1 MEKNIPVVGF
11 QGEIGAYS
19 EKAINLYFSKAN
31 SKAYKTFSDLFDA
44 LENEQ
49 IELAILPIENSIEG
63 SVTESYELLL
73 KSKVTVVGEI
83 NVKIEHCL
91 ISHHGTNKDDI
102 DIIYSHTQALGQ
114 CKTYLKN
121 IGCDAVTT
129 YDTAGSVKMI
139 KEKNMKRAGAIA
151 SKDTAKLYDMS
162 IVEESIQDH
171 EDNVTRFFCLSKIP
185 TKSTG
190 NDKTSIV
197 FSAGDVAGSLYKA
210 LKEFADGDINLTK
223 LESRLTR
230 KKAWEYNF
238 YLDFEGHI
246 DDENCKKAIQEL
258 INLGSSVKVLG
269 SYPRSNNKLWIGVVG
284 NRNEENGNRSWETR

>member
-19 EKAINLYFSKAN
+19 EKAVNLYFSKAS

-73 KSKVTVVGEI
+73 KSKVSVVGEI

-91 ISHHGTNKDDI
+91 ISHNDTSKDDI
-102 DIIYSHTQALGQ
+102 DVIYSHTQALGQ
-114 CKTYLKN
+114 CKAYLKN
-121 IGCDAVTT
+121 SGCDAVTT

-139 KEKNMKRAGAIA
+139 KEKNMKRAAAIA
-151 SKDTAKLYDMS
+151 SKDTAELYDMS
-162 IVEESIQDH
+162 VIEENIQDH
-171 EDNVTRFFCLSKIP
+171 EDNFTRFFCLSKTS

-258 INLGSSVKVLG
+258 INLGSLVKVLG
-269 SYPRSNNKLWIGVVG
+269 SYPRSNNKL
-284 NRNEENGNRSWETR
+284 

>member
-19 EKAINLYFSKAN
+19 EKAINLYFLKAS

-83 NVKIEHCL
+83 NVKIEHAL
-91 ISHHGTNKDDI
+91 ISHNGTNKDDI
-102 DIIYSHTQALGQ
+102 DVIYSHTQALGQ

-197 FSAGDVAGSLYKA
+197 FSAGDVSGSLYKA
-210 LKEFADGDINLTK
+210 LKEFADGNINLTK

-258 INLGSSVKVLG
+258 INLGSTVKILG
-269 SYPRSNNKLWIGVVG
+269 SYPRLNNKL
-284 NRNEENGNRSWETR
+284 

>member
-197 FSAGDVAGSLYKA
+197 FSAGDVSGSLYKA
-210 LKEFADGDINLTK
+210 LKEFADGNINLTK

-238 YLDFEGHI
+238 NLDFEGHM
-246 DDENCKKAIQEL
+246 DDENCKTAIQEL
-258 INLGSSVKVLG
+258 INLGSTVKILG
-269 SYPRSNNKLWIGVVG
+269 SYPRLNNKLWIGVVG
-284 NRNEENGNRSWETR
+284 NKNEENGNKSW

>member
-31 SKAYKTFSDLFDA
+31 SKAHKTFSDLFDA

-91 ISHHGTNKDDI
+91 ISHHDTSKDDI
-102 DIIYSHTQALGQ
+102 DVIYSHTQALGQ
-114 CKTYLKN
+114 CKAYLKN
-121 IGCDAVTT
+121 SGCDAVTT

-139 KEKNMKRAGAIA
+139 KEKNMKRAAAIA
-151 SKDTAKLYDMS
+151 SKDTAKLYNMS
-162 IVEESIQDH
+162 VIEENIQDH
-171 EDNVTRFFCLSKIP
+171 EDNFTRFFCLSKIP

-258 INLGSSVKVLG
+258 VNLGSSVKILG
-269 SYPRSNNKLWIGVVG
+269 SYPRSNDKL
-284 NRNEENGNRSWETR
+284 

>member
-1 MEKNIPVVGF
+1 MEDNIPSVGF
-11 QGEIGAYS
+11 QGEMGAYS
-19 EKAINLYFSKAN
+19 EKAIKLYFSKAN
-31 SKAYKTFSDLFDA
+31 NKAYKTFSDLFDA

-63 SVTESYELLL
+63 SVIESYELLL
-73 KSKVTVVGEI
+73 KSKVSVVGEI

-91 ISHHGTNKDDI
+91 ISHNDTSKDDI
-102 DIIYSHTQALGQ
+102 DVIYSHTQALGQ
-114 CKTYLKN
+114 CKAYLKN
-121 IGCDAVTT
+121 SGCDAVTT

-139 KEKNMKRAGAIA
+139 KEKNMKRAAAIA

-162 IVEESIQDH
+162 VIEENIQDH
-171 EDNVTRFFCLSKIP
+171 EDNFTRFFCLSKTS

-258 INLGSSVKVLG
+258 INLGSSVKILG
-269 SYPRSNNKLWIGVVG
+269 SYPRSNNKL
-284 NRNEENGNRSWETR
+284 

>member
-19 EKAINLYFSKAN
+19 EKAINLYFSKAS

-91 ISHHGTNKDDI
+91 ISHHDTSKDDI
-102 DIIYSHTQALGQ
+102 DVIYSHTQALGQ
-114 CKTYLKN
+114 CKAYLKN
-121 IGCDAVTT
+121 SGCDAVTT
-129 YDTAGSVKMI
+129 YDTAGSEKMI
-139 KEKNMKRAGAIA
+139 KEKNMKRAAAIA
-151 SKDTAKLYDMS
+151 SKDTAKLYNMS
-162 IVEESIQDH
+162 VIEENIQDH
-171 EDNVTRFFCLSKIP
+171 EDNFTRFFCLSKIP

-258 INLGSSVKVLG
+258 VNLGSSVKILG
-269 SYPRSNNKLWIGVVG
+269 SYPRSNDKL
-284 NRNEENGNRSWETR
+284 

>member
-1 MEKNIPVVGF
+1 MGF

-31 SKAYKTFSDLFDA
+31 SKPYKTFSDLFVA

-49 IELAILPIENSIEG
+49 IDLAILPIENSIEG
-63 SVTESYELLL
+63 SVNESYELLL
-73 KSKVTVVGEI
+73 KSKVSVVGEI

-91 ISHHGTNKDDI
+91 ISHHGVNKEDI
-102 DIIYSHTQALGQ
+102 DVIYSHTQALGQ
-114 CKTYLKN
+114 CKSYLKKM
-121 IGCDAVTT
+121 GCDAVTT

-139 KEKNMKRAGAIA
+139 KEKEMKKAAAIA
-151 SKDTAKLYDMS
+151 SKDASKLYDMN
-162 IVEESIQDH
+162 IIEENIQDH
-171 EDNVTRFFCLSKIP
+171 EDNFTRFFCLSNIP

-197 FSAGDVAGSLYKA
+197 FSAGDVAGALYKA
-210 LKEFADGDINLTK
+210 LKEFADGGINLTK

-246 DDENCKKAIQEL
+246 DDENCKKAIEEL
-258 INLGSSVKVLG
+258 VNLGSTVKILG
-269 SYPRSNNKLWIGVVG
+269 SYPKSNNKL
-284 NRNEENGNRSWETR
+284 

>member
-31 SKAYKTFSDLFDA
+31 SKAHKTFSDLFDA

-83 NVKIEHCL
+83 NVKIEHAL
-91 ISHHGTNKDDI
+91 ISHNGTNKDDI
-102 DIIYSHTQALGQ
+102 DVIYSHTQALGQ
-114 CKTYLKN
+114 CKAYLKN
-121 IGCDAVTT
+121 SGCDAVTT

-139 KEKNMKRAGAIA
+139 KEKNMKRAAAIA

-162 IVEESIQDH
+162 VIEENIQDH
-171 EDNVTRFFCLSKIP
+171 EDNFTRFFCLSKTS

-258 INLGSSVKVLG
+258 INLGSSVKILG
-269 SYPRSNNKLWIGVVG
+269 SYPRSNNKL
-284 NRNEENGNRSWETR
+284 

>member
-19 EKAINLYFSKAN
+19 EKAINLYFSKAS

-91 ISHHGTNKDDI
+91 ISHHNTSKDDI
-102 DIIYSHTQALGQ
+102 DVIYSHTQALGQ
-114 CKTYLKN
+114 CKAYLKN
-121 IGCDAVTT
+121 SGCDAVTT

-139 KEKNMKRAGAIA
+139 KEKNMKRAAAIA

-162 IVEESIQDH
+162 VIEENIQDH
-171 EDNVTRFFCLSKIP
+171 EDNFTRFFCLSKIP

-258 INLGSSVKVLG
+258 VNLGSSVKILG
-269 SYPRSNNKLWIGVVG
+269 SYPRSNDKL
-284 NRNEENGNRSWETR
+284 

>member
-31 SKAYKTFSDLFDA
+31 SKAHKTFSDLFDA

-83 NVKIEHCL
+83 NVKIEHAL
-91 ISHHGTNKDDI
+91 ISHNGTNKDDI
-102 DIIYSHTQALGQ
+102 DVIYSHTQALGQ
-114 CKTYLKN
+114 CKAYLKN
-121 IGCDAVTT
+121 SGCDAVTT

-139 KEKNMKRAGAIA
+139 KEKNMKRAAAIA
-151 SKDTAKLYDMS
+151 SKDTAKLYNMS
-162 IVEESIQDH
+162 VIDENIQDH
-171 EDNVTRFFCLSKIP
+171 EDNFTRFFCLSKIP

-258 INLGSSVKVLG
+258 INLGSSVKILG
-269 SYPRSNNKLWIGVVG
+269 SYPKSNDKL
-284 NRNEENGNRSWETR
+284 

>member
-19 EKAINLYFSKAN
+19 EKAINLYFSKAS

-83 NVKIEHCL
+83 NVKIEHAL
-91 ISHHGTNKDDI
+91 ISHNGTNKDDI
-102 DIIYSHTQALGQ
+102 DVIYSHTQALGQ
-114 CKTYLKN
+114 CKAYLKN
-121 IGCDAVTT
+121 SGCDAVTT

-139 KEKNMKRAGAIA
+139 KEKNMKRAAAIA
-151 SKDTAKLYDMS
+151 SKDAAKLYDMS
-162 IVEESIQDH
+162 VIEENIQDH
-171 EDNVTRFFCLSKIP
+171 EDNFTRFFCLSKIP

-258 INLGSSVKVLG
+258 VNLGSSVKILG
-269 SYPRSNNKLWIGVVG
+269 SYPRSNDKL
-284 NRNEENGNRSWETR
+284 

>member
-1 MEKNIPVVGF
+1 LEKNIPVVGF

-31 SKAYKTFSDLFDA
+31 SKAHKTFSDLFDA

-83 NVKIEHCL
+83 NVKIEHAL
-91 ISHHGTNKDDI
+91 ISHNGTNKDDI
-102 DIIYSHTQALGQ
+102 DVIYSHTQALGQ
-114 CKTYLKN
+114 CKAYLKN
-121 IGCDAVTT
+121 SGCDAVTT

-139 KEKNMKRAGAIA
+139 KEKNMKRAAAIA
-151 SKDTAKLYDMS
+151 SKDTAKLYNMS
-162 IVEESIQDH
+162 VIDENIQDH
-171 EDNVTRFFCLSKIP
+171 EDNFTRFFCLSKIP

-258 INLGSSVKVLG
+258 VNLGSSVKILG
-269 SYPRSNNKLWIGVVG
+269 SYPKSNDKL
-284 NRNEENGNRSWETR
+284 

>member
-1 MEKNIPVVGF
+1 VGF

-31 SKAYKTFSDLFDA
+31 SKPYKTFSDLFVA

-49 IELAILPIENSIEG
+49 IDLAILPIENSIEG
-63 SVTESYELLL
+63 SVSESYELLL
-73 KSKVTVVGEI
+73 KSKVSVVGEI

-91 ISHHGTNKDDI
+91 ISHHGVNKEDI
-102 DIIYSHTQALGQ
+102 DVIYSHTQALGQ
-114 CKTYLKN
+114 CKSYLKKM
-121 IGCDAVTT
+121 GCDAVTT

-139 KEKNMKRAGAIA
+139 KEKEMKKAAAIA
-151 SKDTAKLYDMS
+151 SKDASKLYDMN
-162 IVEESIQDH
+162 IIEENIQDH
-171 EDNVTRFFCLSKIP
+171 EDNFTRFFCLSNIP

-197 FSAGDVAGSLYKA
+197 FSAGDVAGALYKA
-210 LKEFADGDINLTK
+210 LKEFADGGINLTK

-246 DDENCKKAIQEL
+246 DDENCKKAIEEL
-258 INLGSSVKVLG
+258 VNLGSTVKILG
-269 SYPRSNNKLWIGVVG
+269 SYPKSNNKL
-284 NRNEENGNRSWETR
+284 

>member
-91 ISHHGTNKDDI
+91 ISHHDTSKDDI
-102 DIIYSHTQALGQ
+102 DVIYSHTQALGQ
-114 CKTYLKN
+114 CKAYLKN
-121 IGCDAVTT
+121 SGCDAVTT

-139 KEKNMKRAGAIA
+139 KEKNMKRAAAIA
-151 SKDTAKLYDMS
+151 SKDAAKLYDMS
-162 IVEESIQDH
+162 VIEENIQDH
-171 EDNVTRFFCLSKIP
+171 EDNFTRFFCLSKIP

-258 INLGSSVKVLG
+258 INLGSSVKILG
-269 SYPRSNNKLWIGVVG
+269 SYPRSNNKL
-284 NRNEENGNRSWETR
+284 

>member
-91 ISHHGTNKDDI
+91 ISHHDTSKDDI
-102 DIIYSHTQALGQ
+102 DVIYSHTQALGQ

-258 INLGSSVKVLG
+258 INLGSTVKILG
-269 SYPRSNNKLWIGVVG
+269 SYPRLNNKLWIGVVG
-284 NRNEENGNRSWETR
+284 NKNEENGNKSW

>member
-19 EKAINLYFSKAN
+19 EKAVNLYFSKAS

-63 SVTESYELLL
+63 SVIESYELLL
-73 KSKVTVVGEI
+73 KSKVSVVGEI

-91 ISHHGTNKDDI
+91 ISHHDTSKDDI
-102 DIIYSHTQALGQ
+102 DVIYSHTQALGQ
-114 CKTYLKN
+114 CKAYLKN
-121 IGCDAVTT
+121 SGCDAVTT

-139 KEKNMKRAGAIA
+139 KEKNMKRAAAIA
-151 SKDTAKLYDMS
+151 SKDAAKLYDMS
-162 IVEESIQDH
+162 VIEENIQDH
-171 EDNVTRFFCLSKIP
+171 EDNFTRFFCLSKIP

-258 INLGSSVKVLG
+258 VNLGSSVKILG
-269 SYPRSNNKLWIGVVG
+269 SYPRSNDKL
-284 NRNEENGNRSWETR
+284 

>member
-19 EKAINLYFSKAN
+19 EKAINLYFSKAS

-63 SVTESYELLL
+63 SVIESYELLL
-73 KSKVTVVGEI
+73 KSKVSVVGEI

-91 ISHHGTNKDDI
+91 ISHNDTSKDDI
-102 DIIYSHTQALGQ
+102 DVIYSHTQALGQ
-114 CKTYLKN
+114 CKAYLKN
-121 IGCDAVTT
+121 SGCDAVTT

-139 KEKNMKRAGAIA
+139 KEKNMKRAAAIA

-162 IVEESIQDH
+162 VIEENIQDH
-171 EDNVTRFFCLSKIP
+171 EDNFTRFFCLSKIP

-258 INLGSSVKVLG
+258 VNLGSSVKILG
-269 SYPRSNNKLWIGVVG
+269 SYPRSNDKL
-284 NRNEENGNRSWETR
+284 

>member
-197 FSAGDVAGSLYKA
+197 FSAGDVSGSLYKA
-210 LKEFADGDINLTK
+210 LKEFADGNINLTK

-258 INLGSSVKVLG
+258 INLGSTVKIFG
-269 SYPRSNNKLWIGVVG
+269 SYPRLNNKLWIGVVG
-284 NRNEENGNRSWETR
+284 NKNEENGNKSW

>member
-19 EKAINLYFSKAN
+19 EKAINLYFSKAS
-31 SKAYKTFSDLFDA
+31 SKAYRTFSDLFDA

-49 IELAILPIENSIEG
+49 VELAILPIENSIEG

-91 ISHHGTNKDDI
+91 ISHHDTSKDDI
-102 DIIYSHTQALGQ
+102 DVIYSHTQALGQ
-114 CKTYLKN
+114 CKAYLKN
-121 IGCDAVTT
+121 SGCDAVTT

-139 KEKNMKRAGAIA
+139 KEKNMKRAAAIA
-151 SKDTAKLYDMS
+151 SKDAAKLYDMS
-162 IVEESIQDH
+162 VIEENIQDH
-171 EDNVTRFFCLSKIP
+171 EDNFTRFFCLSKIP

-258 INLGSSVKVLG
+258 VNLGSSVKILG
-269 SYPRSNNKLWIGVVG
+269 SYPRSNDKL
-284 NRNEENGNRSWETR
+284 

>member
-19 EKAINLYFSKAN
+19 EKAINLYFSKAS

-73 KSKVTVVGEI
+73 KSKITVVGEI

-91 ISHHGTNKDDI
+91 ISHHDTSKDDI
-102 DIIYSHTQALGQ
+102 DVIYSHTQALGQ
-114 CKTYLKN
+114 CKAYLKN
-121 IGCDAVTT
+121 SGCDAVTT

-139 KEKNMKRAGAIA
+139 KEKNMKRAAAIA
-151 SKDTAKLYDMS
+151 SKDAAKLYDMS
-162 IVEESIQDH
+162 VIEENIQDH
-171 EDNVTRFFCLSKIP
+171 EDNFTRFFCLSKTS

-258 INLGSSVKVLG
+258 VNLGSSVKILG
-269 SYPRSNNKLWIGVVG
+269 SYPRSNDKL
-284 NRNEENGNRSWETR
+284 

>member
-19 EKAINLYFSKAN
+19 EKAINLYFSKAS

-91 ISHHGTNKDDI
+91 ISHHDTSKDDI
-102 DIIYSHTQALGQ
+102 DVIYSHTQALGQ
-114 CKTYLKN
+114 CKAYLKN
-121 IGCDAVTT
+121 SGCDAVTT

-139 KEKNMKRAGAIA
+139 KEKNMKRAAAIA
-151 SKDTAKLYDMS
+151 SKDTAKLYNMS
-162 IVEESIQDH
+162 VIEENIQDH
-171 EDNVTRFFCLSKIP
+171 EDNFTRFFCLSKIP

-258 INLGSSVKVLG
+258 VNLGSLVKILG
-269 SYPRSNNKLWIGVVG
+269 SYPRSNDKL
-284 NRNEENGNRSWETR
+284 

>member
-19 EKAINLYFSKAN
+19 EKAVNLYFSKAS

-73 KSKVTVVGEI
+73 KSKVSVVGEI

-91 ISHHGTNKDDI
+91 ISHNDTSKDDI
-102 DIIYSHTQALGQ
+102 DVIYSHTQALGQ
-114 CKTYLKN
+114 CKAYLKN
-121 IGCDAVTT
+121 SGCDAVTT

-139 KEKNMKRAGAIA
+139 KEKNMKRAAAIA
-151 SKDTAKLYDMS
+151 SKDTAKLYNMS
-162 IVEESIQDH
+162 VIDENIQDH
-171 EDNVTRFFCLSKIP
+171 EDNFTRFFCLSKIP

-258 INLGSSVKVLG
+258 VNLGSSVKILG
-269 SYPRSNNKLWIGVVG
+269 SYPKSNDKL
-284 NRNEENGNRSWETR
+284 

>member
-19 EKAINLYFSKAN
+19 EKAINLYFSKAS

-91 ISHHGTNKDDI
+91 ISHHDTSKDDI
-102 DIIYSHTQALGQ
+102 DVIYSHTQALGQ
-114 CKTYLKN
+114 CKAYLKN
-121 IGCDAVTT
+121 SGCDAVTT

-139 KEKNMKRAGAIA
+139 KEKNMKRAAAIA
-151 SKDTAKLYDMS
+151 SKDAAKLYDMS
-162 IVEESIQDH
+162 VIEENIQDH
-171 EDNVTRFFCLSKIP
+171 EDNFTRFFCLSKIP

-258 INLGSSVKVLG
+258 VNLGSSVKILG
-269 SYPRSNNKLWIGVVG
+269 SYPRSNDKL
-284 NRNEENGNRSWETR
+284 

>member
-31 SKAYKTFSDLFDA
+31 SKAHKTFSDLFDA

-83 NVKIEHCL
+83 NVKIEHAL
-91 ISHHGTNKDDI
+91 ISHNGTNKDDI
-102 DIIYSHTQALGQ
+102 DVIYSHTQALGQ
-114 CKTYLKN
+114 CKAYLKN
-121 IGCDAVTT
+121 SGCDAVTT

-139 KEKNMKRAGAIA
+139 KEKNMKRAAAIA
-151 SKDTAKLYDMS
+151 SKDTAKLYNMS
-162 IVEESIQDH
+162 VIDENIQDH
-171 EDNVTRFFCLSKIP
+171 EDNFTRFFCLSKIP

-246 DDENCKKAIQEL
+246 DEENCKKAIQEL
-258 INLGSSVKVLG
+258 VNLGRSVKILG
-269 SYPRSNNKLWIGVVG
+269 SYPKSNDKL
-284 NRNEENGNRSWETR
+284 

>member
-19 EKAINLYFSKAN
+19 EKAINLYFLKAS

-44 LENEQ
+44 LESEQ
-49 IELAILPIENSIEG
+49 VELAILPIENSIEG

-91 ISHHGTNKDDI
+91 ISHHDTSKDDI
-102 DIIYSHTQALGQ
+102 DVIYSHTQALGQ
-114 CKTYLKN
+114 CKAYLKN
-121 IGCDAVTT
+121 SGCDAVTT

-139 KEKNMKRAGAIA
+139 KEKNMKRAAAIA
-151 SKDTAKLYDMS
+151 SKDAAKLYDMS
-162 IVEESIQDH
+162 VIEENIQDH
-171 EDNVTRFFCLSKIP
+171 EDNFTRFFCLSKIP

-258 INLGSSVKVLG
+258 VNLGSSVKILG
-269 SYPRSNNKLWIGVVG
+269 SYPRSNDKL
-284 NRNEENGNRSWETR
+284 

>member
-91 ISHHGTNKDDI
+91 ISHHDTSKDDI
-102 DIIYSHTQALGQ
+102 DVIYSHTQALGQ
-114 CKTYLKN
+114 CKAYLKN
-121 IGCDAVTT
+121 SGCDAVTT

-139 KEKNMKRAGAIA
+139 KEKNMKRSAAIA
-151 SKDTAKLYDMS
+151 SKDTAKLYNMS
-162 IVEESIQDH
+162 VIEENIQDH
-171 EDNVTRFFCLSKIP
+171 EDNFTRFFCLSKIP

-246 DDENCKKAIQEL
+246 DDENCKNAIQEL
-258 INLGSSVKVLG
+258 INLGSTVKILG
-269 SYPRSNNKLWIGVVG
+269 SYPKLNNKL
-284 NRNEENGNRSWETR
+284 

>member
-1 MEKNIPVVGF
+1 LEKNIPSVGF

-31 SKAYKTFSDLFDA
+31 SKPYKTFSDLFVA

-49 IELAILPIENSIEG
+49 IDLAILPIENSIEG
-63 SVTESYELLL
+63 SVNESYELLL
-73 KSKVTVVGEI
+73 KSKVSVVGEI

-91 ISHHGTNKDDI
+91 ISHHGVNKEDI
-102 DIIYSHTQALGQ
+102 DVIYSHTQALGQ
-114 CKTYLKN
+114 CKSYLKKM
-121 IGCDAVTT
+121 GCDAVTT

-139 KEKNMKRAGAIA
+139 KEKEMKKAAAIA
-151 SKDTAKLYDMS
+151 SKDASKLYDMN
-162 IVEESIQDH
+162 IIEENIQDH
-171 EDNVTRFFCLSKIP
+171 EDNFTRFFCLSNIP

-197 FSAGDVAGSLYKA
+197 FSAGDVAGALYKA
-210 LKEFADGDINLTK
+210 LKEFADGGINLTK

-246 DDENCKKAIQEL
+246 DDENCKKAIEEL
-258 INLGSSVKVLG
+258 VNLGSTVKILG
-269 SYPRSNNKLWIGVVG
+269 SYPKSNNKL
-284 NRNEENGNRSWETR
+284 

>member
-19 EKAINLYFSKAN
+19 EKAINLYFSKAS

-91 ISHHGTNKDDI
+91 ISHHDTNKDDI
-102 DIIYSHTQALGQ
+102 DVIYSHTQALGQ
-114 CKTYLKN
+114 CKAYLKN
-121 IGCDAVTT
+121 SGCDAVTT

-139 KEKNMKRAGAIA
+139 KEKNMKRAAAIA
-151 SKDTAKLYDMS
+151 SKDAAKLYDMS
-162 IVEESIQDH
+162 VIEENIQDH
-171 EDNVTRFFCLSKIP
+171 EDNFTRFFCLSKIP

-258 INLGSSVKVLG
+258 VNLGSLVKILG
-269 SYPRSNNKLWIGVVG
+269 SYPRSNDKL
-284 NRNEENGNRSWETR
+284 

>member
-44 LENEQ
+44 LEDEQ
-49 IELAILPIENSIEG
+49 VELAILPIENSIEG

-73 KSKVTVVGEI
+73 KSKITVVGEI

-91 ISHHGTNKDDI
+91 ISHHDTSKDDI
-102 DIIYSHTQALGQ
+102 DVIYSHTQALGQ
-114 CKTYLKN
+114 CKAYLKN
-121 IGCDAVTT
+121 SGCDAVTT

-139 KEKNMKRAGAIA
+139 KEKNMKRAAAIA

-162 IVEESIQDH
+162 VIEENIQDH
-171 EDNVTRFFCLSKIP
+171 EDNFTRFFCLSKIP

-258 INLGSSVKVLG
+258 VNLGSSVKILG
-269 SYPRSNNKLWIGVVG
+269 SYPRSNDKL
-284 NRNEENGNRSWETR
+284 

>member
-19 EKAINLYFSKAN
+19 EKAINLYFSKAS

-91 ISHHGTNKDDI
+91 ISHHDTSKDDI
-102 DIIYSHTQALGQ
+102 DVIYSHTQALGQ
-114 CKTYLKN
+114 CKAYLKN
-121 IGCDAVTT
+121 SGCDAVTT

-139 KEKNMKRAGAIA
+139 KEKNMKRAAAIA
-151 SKDTAKLYDMS
+151 SKDTAKLYNMS
-162 IVEESIQDH
+162 VIEENIQDH
-171 EDNVTRFFCLSKIP
+171 EDNFTRFFCLSKIP

-258 INLGSSVKVLG
+258 VNLGSSVKILG
-269 SYPRSNNKLWIGVVG
+269 SYPRSNDKL
-284 NRNEENGNRSWETR
+284 

>member
-19 EKAINLYFSKAN
+19 EKAVNLYFSKAS

-83 NVKIEHCL
+83 NVKIEHAL
-91 ISHHGTNKDDI
+91 ISHNGTNKDDI
-102 DIIYSHTQALGQ
+102 DVIYSHTQALGQ
-114 CKTYLKN
+114 CKAYLKN
-121 IGCDAVTT
+121 SGCDAVTT

-139 KEKNMKRAGAIA
+139 KEKNMKRAAAIA
-151 SKDTAKLYDMS
+151 SKDTAKLYNMS
-162 IVEESIQDH
+162 VIDENIQDH
-171 EDNVTRFFCLSKIP
+171 EDNFTRFFCLSKIP

-258 INLGSSVKVLG
+258 VNLGSSVKILG
-269 SYPRSNNKLWIGVVG
+269 SYPKSNDKL
-284 NRNEENGNRSWETR
+284 

>member
-73 KSKVTVVGEI
+73 KSKITVVGEI

-91 ISHHGTNKDDI
+91 ISHNDTSKDDI
-102 DIIYSHTQALGQ
+102 DVIYSHTQALGQ
-114 CKTYLKN
+114 CKAYLKN
-121 IGCDAVTT
+121 SGCDAVTT

-139 KEKNMKRAGAIA
+139 KEKNMKRAAAIA
-151 SKDTAKLYDMS
+151 SKDTAKLYNMS
-162 IVEESIQDH
+162 VIEENIQDH
-171 EDNVTRFFCLSKIP
+171 EDNFTRFFCLSKIP

-258 INLGSSVKVLG
+258 VNLGSSVKILG
-269 SYPRSNNKLWIGVVG
+269 SYPRSNDKL
-284 NRNEENGNRSWETR
+284 

>member
-19 EKAINLYFSKAN
+19 EKAINLYFSKAS

-73 KSKVTVVGEI
+73 KSKITVVGEI

-91 ISHHGTNKDDI
+91 ISHHDTSKDDI
-102 DIIYSHTQALGQ
+102 DVIYSHTQALVQ
-114 CKTYLKN
+114 CKAYLKN
-121 IGCDAVTT
+121 SGCDAVTT
-129 YDTAGSVKMI
+129 YDTAGSVKLI
-139 KEKNMKRAGAIA
+139 KEKNMKRAAAIA
-151 SKDTAKLYDMS
+151 SKDAAKLYDMS
-162 IVEESIQDH
+162 VIEENIQDH
-171 EDNVTRFFCLSKIP
+171 EDNFTRFFCLSKIP

-258 INLGSSVKVLG
+258 VNLGSSVKILG
-269 SYPRSNNKLWIGVVG
+269 SYPRSNDKL
-284 NRNEENGNRSWETR
+284 

>member
-91 ISHHGTNKDDI
+91 ISHHDTSKDDI
-102 DIIYSHTQALGQ
+102 DVIYSHTQALGQ
-114 CKTYLKN
+114 CKAYLKN
-121 IGCDAVTT
+121 SGCDAVTT

-139 KEKNMKRAGAIA
+139 KEKNMKRAAAIA
-151 SKDTAKLYDMS
+151 SKDAAKLYNMS
-162 IVEESIQDH
+162 VIEENIQDH
-171 EDNVTRFFCLSKIP
+171 EDNFTRFFCLSKIP

-258 INLGSSVKVLG
+258 VNLGSSVKILG
-269 SYPRSNNKLWIGVVG
+269 SYPRSNDKL
-284 NRNEENGNRSWETR
+284 

>member
-1 MEKNIPVVGF
+1 MEKNVPTVGF

-19 EKAINLYFSKAN
+19 EKAVQLYFSEAN
-31 SKAYKTFSDLFDA
+31 SKAYKTFSDLFVA
-44 LENEQ
+44 LENNQ
-49 IELAILPIENSIEG
+49 IDLAILPIENSIEG

-73 KSKVTVVGEI
+73 KSEVTVVGEI

-91 ISHHGTNKDDI
+91 ISHHNTNKDDI
-102 DIIYSHTQALGQ
+102 DVIYSHTQALGQ
-114 CKTYLKN
+114 CKTYLKK

-139 KEKNMKRAGAIA
+139 KENNMKRAAAIA
-151 SKDTAKLYDMS
+151 SKDTAKLYDMNV
-162 IVEESIQDH
+162 IEENIQDH
-171 EDNVTRFFCLSKIP
+171 EDNFTRFFCLSKIP

-197 FSAGDVAGSLYKA
+197 FSAGDVAGALYKA

-246 DDENCKKAIQEL
+246 DDENCKKALQEL
-258 INLGSSVKVLG
+258 INLGSTVKILG
-269 SYPRSNNKLWIGVVG
+269 SYPRSNNKL
-284 NRNEENGNRSWETR
+284 